1 MRPGPA
7 GTAVTVLFLGR
18 PFIKYW
24 FAGVVVTWKTLVEVN
39 VRREEELWGVSER
52 NHVRVSVCLLCPFR
66 PVSPFSLSLRVV
78 GVVVGRERG
87 KGKERGGLISGVRAA
102 IH

>member
-52 NHVRVSVCLLCPFR
+52 NHVRVSVCLSFMSFPPFFAF
-66 PVSPFSLSLRVV
+66 FSVPAGSGGGVVV
-78 GVVVGRERG
+78 GVVGREREG
-87 KGKERGGLISGVRAA
+87 EGWSYFRC
-102 IH
+102 

>member
-52 NHVRVSVCLLCPFR
+52 NHVRVPVCLSCMSSPPF
-66 PVSPFSLSLRVV
+66 FSFFSDPA
-78 GVVVGRERG
+78 GSGGGGEGTGEREREG
-87 KGKERGGLISGVRAA
+87 WSYFRC
-102 IH
+102 